1 MEKIMIEVD
10 KDTAKKWEES
20 DAVTKQRI
28 SDAFDK
34 FLNILMEKEVEDFW
48 PVLEKIRE
56 EAEKKGFSDEIL
68 DEILN
73 EKVLF

>member
-1 MEKIMIEVD
+1 MEKIMIEVE
-10 KDTAKKWEES
+10 KNTAKKWEES
-20 DAVTKQRI
+20 DAFTKQRI

-34 FLNILMEKEVEDFW
+34 FLNILMEKEEEGFW

-68 DEILN
+68 DQILK
-73 EKVLF
+73 EK

>member
-10 KDTAKKWEES
+10 KNTAKKWEES
-20 DAVTKQRI
+20 DSATKQRI

-34 FLNILMEKEVEDFW
+34 FLNVLLNKEEEDFW
-48 PVLEKIRE
+48 PFLEKIRE

-68 DEILN
+68 NQILN
-73 EKVLF
+73 EK